1 MDVVDLR
8 LNRPTQACFW
18 HFIFFPHYIRHQT
31 SACHMHVKACEPI
44 SVLESLR
51 RRTGEQANRRR
62 RTGEQA
68 NRRADEDEQT
78 NRRTDEQTKTN
89 RRTDKDEQANR
100 RRRTGEQANRR
111 TDEQTKTNRRTGE
124 QTNRRAGRN
133 LHETVDIEAI

>member
-78 NRRTDEQTKTN
+78 NRRTDEQAN
-89 RRTDKDEQANR
+89 RRADEDEQANRQRRTGEQANR

-111 TDEQTKTNRRTGE
+111 TGE
-124 QTNRRAGRN
+124 QAEIYMKQST
-133 LHETVDIEAI
+133 

>member
-51 RRTGEQANRRR
+51 RRTGEQANRR
-62 RTGEQA
+62 T
-68 NRRADEDEQT
+68 DEDEQT
-78 NRRTDEQTKTN
+78 NRRTGEQASRRRRTGEQTKTN
-89 RRTDKDEQANR
+89 RRT
-100 RRRTGEQANRR
+100 G
-111 TDEQTKTNRRTGE
+111 EQTKTNRRTGE
-124 QTNRRAGRN
+124 QTNRRADEDEQANRRTGEQANRRAGRN